1 MNRADLDA
9 IYAALA
15 AWEPA
20 NQPTGEQI
28 EAILAAHDTNR
39 GRSVLVVGNPA
50 DGLELI
56 GPVLA
61 DDPDMLRHAE
71 DHGADWWLLPLTP
84 LADAIAGRPPR

>member
-9 IYAALA
+9 IYAELA

-20 NQPTGEQI
+20 DQPTGEQI
-28 EAILAAHDTNR
+28 EAILAAHDASR

-56 GPVLA
+56 GPVHP
-61 DDPDMLRHAE
+61 DDADMLRYAE

-84 LADAIAGRPPR
+84 LADTSRGRPPR